1 MKWCVPP
8 MRPNSRTLI
17 GLWRDC
23 SRSFCRARRANVALI
38 FGLAAVPL
46 LGMVGAAIDFSL
58 ASSAKTQLDAA
69 LDSATL
75 LATTSASNAIANG
88 SSADAAIAAAQT
100 LATQRFTA
108 QVAALSS
115 ATVTS
120 VAAKVSISAGSFN
133 ARVQYTANYPTAIS
147 ELFGV
152 GSIPLQGS
160 SGTTLSTD
168 PYADIHILLDV
179 SGSMTIGATQPDMDA
194 LQALSRGYVP
204 PGPLPGNVDAGDGCA
219 FACHWT
225 TAYPDY
231 YALATKNGITL
242 RIDLLRSALTNLVNT
257 LTAQNSQGVFRL
269 ALYTFNAATNTV
281 FPLSGN
287 VSNAASAMPLV
298 AVGVNDCT
306 NGPSPCAETN
316 FDDAV
321 VNVTKLAGTAGTGA
335 SQAAARKYLIII
347 TDGVVDEY
355 AASGPAHYAGNSG
368 ALIENP
374 GGTRYLF
381 AADSGVCQQAKANG
395 VTVMVLWTPYVPL
408 DTPYVP
414 VSNGF
419 YDGYVAPFYGSIWPN
434 LQACASS
441 PSLAWQAS
449 DSADIN
455 AALQQ
460 ILAVAT
466 KSPGHF
472 TQ

>member
-1 MKWCVPP
+1 
-8 MRPNSRTLI
+8 
-17 GLWRDC
+17 
-23 SRSFCRARRANVALI
+23 
-38 FGLAAVPL
+38 
-46 LGMVGAAIDFSL
+46 VGAAIDFSL

-347 TDGVVDEY
+347 TDGVVDY
-355 AASGPAHYAGNSG
+355 YAGTGRS
-368 ALIENP
+368 I
-374 GGTRYLF
+374 Y
-381 AADSGVCQQAKANG
+381 AADSSICTTAKANG
-395 VTVMVLWTPYVPL
+395 LTVMTLWTPYVPL
-408 DTPYVP
+408 VTPYVP

-419 YDGYVAPFYGSIWPN
+419 YQSYVQPFYNNIWPN

-449 DSADIN
+449 DSAGIN

-460 ILAVAT
+460 MLAIAT
-466 KSPGHF
+466 KTPGHF